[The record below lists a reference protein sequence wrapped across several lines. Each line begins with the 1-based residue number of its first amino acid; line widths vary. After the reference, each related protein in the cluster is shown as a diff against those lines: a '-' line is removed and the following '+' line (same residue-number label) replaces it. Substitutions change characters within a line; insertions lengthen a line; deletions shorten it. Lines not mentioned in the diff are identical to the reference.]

1 MEGGGIRTLRSR
13 TSKRPDDT
21 VLRVE
26 EHLEDM
32 AQAPLDSW
40 GSDRASSQA
49 HFSNTQ
55 NTLEAEGAHPQSL
68 IEDEQKE
75 VCEKQVFNMPL
86 YDAQGNELYY
96 KQKVN

>member
-1 MEGGGIRTLRSR
+1 VDVS
-13 TSKRPDDT
+13 
-21 VLRVE
+21 
-26 EHLEDM
+26 
-32 AQAPLDSW
+32 DSELW
-40 GSDRASSQA
+40 A
-49 HFSNTQ
+49 
-55 NTLEAEGAHPQSL
+55 L